1 MDLATCDREEL
12 VLPGLREDEDMGE
25 TYSGSAT
32 PLPEQRTDQMMIVLS
47 ITLVVALVV
56 GGFVVAANIYGDQGK
71 SPSDNDQQ
79 IIAMDHVDPAGTAPL
94 QALREPD
101 FVMESESGCWGP
113 MCTEQGSIDF
123 YAENL
128 PDCLPL
134 CITNETLAGYYVD
147 VVVYGGYKPWAL
159 GSYIDVCQKGDHY
172 TIYIKWTETAG
183 TGGCCATFYEATF
196 YVEDNFCL
204 ESSQYP
210 AVSLPWGI
218 DQTPGDTI
226 PLKEVWL
233 HIYTQWTGCRPHEMP
248 SQDFTIIHSQS
259 YRALSN
265 KTILTVK
272 PHIPYI
278 HLKHKQPIRCYNHT
292 ALVYNIFDPKKAY
305 NGGVIP
311 G

>member
-1 MDLATCDREEL
+1 
-12 VLPGLREDEDMGE
+12 MGE
-25 TYSGSAT
+25 TSRGAAT
-32 PLPEQRTDQMMIVLS
+32 SLTEERINHMIILVS
-47 ITLVVALVV
+47 IGILFTLAV
-56 GGFVVAANIYGDQGK
+56 GGFVMAANSLGDQK
-71 SPSDNDQQ
+71 QQSPIDDPQKIVLDNFDL
-79 IIAMDHVDPAGTAPL
+79 AETAQL

-128 PDCLPL
+128 PTCLPL
-134 CITNETLAGYYVD
+134 CITNQTLAGYFVD
-147 VVVYGGYKPWAL
+147 VVVYGGYKPWAF

-172 TIYIKWTETAG
+172 TIYIQWTEIAG

-196 YVEDNFCL
+196 YVLDDFCL

-210 AVSLPWGI
+210 AVCAPWDI
-218 DQTPGDTI
+218 NQTPGDTI

-259 YRALSN
+259 YQAFS
-265 KTILTVK
+265 KQIILTVK
-272 PHIPYI
+272 TRIPYI
-278 HLKHKQPIRCYNHT
+278 HLKHKQSIWCYNQT
-292 ALVYNIFDPKKAY
+292 ALVYGSFLNRNKCTTE
-305 NGGVIP
+305 VW
-311 G
+311 